1 MESKKVLPRKII
13 FPEIEAELAR
23 RGENYEILGL
33 GIGLT
38 KASVQRRMSGVTPWA
53 LPEIKATCEY
63 FGKSFYELF
72 VTSRE

>member
-1 MESKKVLPRKII
+1 MKSKKMLPRKII

-23 RGENYEILGL
+23 RGESYEILGL

-38 KASVQRRMSGVTPWA
+38 KQSVQRRMSGATPWT

-72 VTSRE
+72 ITSCE